1 MNDIEATAYSRLD
14 AMDNAYNPCDLYAT
28 KLREIGEK
36 LIKDSK
42 AIVGSDP
49 NTTGVEIR
57 ISLFEE
63 RHPQYMY
70 ANKHLSI
77 TRARSVVDI
86 HVNKDLPCGGE
97 EK

>member
-1 MNDIEATAYSRLD
+1 MEIEEAHSPHDL
-14 AMDNAYNPCDLYAT
+14 MDKVYNPTDLYVA

-63 RHPQYMY
+63 NYPRYMY
-70 ANKHLSI
+70 NNNHVDIK
-77 TRARSVVDI
+77 TGVRSVVDV
-86 HVNKDLPCGGE
+86 HVNKALPYGGE
-97 EK
+97 YK